1 MNYEKLVRDD
11 IPKIIEADGKKAITH
26 IAEEKEYQE
35 ALEKKLQEEVDEFL
49 ENPSVEEA
57 ADILEVLRTICTS
70 KNIDIS
76 KLEEVR
82 QAKAN
87 ERGGFEKKIILDKV
101 EE

>member
-1 MNYEKLVRDD
+1 MNFEKLVRDN
-11 IPKIIEADGKKAITH
+11 IPEIIKKDGKEAITH

-35 ALEKKLQEEVDEFL
+35 KLEKKLQEEVDEFL
-49 ENPSVEEA
+49 EDPSVEEA
-57 ADILEVLRTICTS
+57 ADILEVLRTICVS

-87 ERGGFEKKIILDKV
+87 ERGGFEKRIILDEVK
-101 EE
+101 

>member
-11 IPKIIEADGKKAITH
+11 IPKIIEADGKKAFTH

-49 ENPSVEEA
+49 ENPSVEEV
-57 ADILEVLRTICTS
+57 ADILEVLRTICVS
-70 KNIDIS
+70 KDIDIS

-87 ERGGFEKKIILDKV
+87 ERGGFEKRIILDKV